1 MNGINVATDICI
13 KYILLGSS
21 SLSHPVNWDW
31 NGNLFVKIVIYNIFS
46 NVSHKLMFLTQ
57 IFGFP
62 LSHIQPFICVLEIS
76 TYHESSHFFFLY
88 SFFCASEQPL
98 MLLAFIYCSF
108 HLFLIDSVTVLLLS
122 I

>member
-1 MNGINVATDICI
+1 MNGINVATDICT

-21 SLSHPVNWDW
+21 SVSHPANWDW

-46 NVSHKLMFLTQ
+46 NVSHKLKKLNLVFLTQ

-76 TYHESSHFFFLY
+76 TYHESSLFFFL
-88 SFFCASEQPL
+88 
-98 MLLAFIYCSF
+98 I
-108 HLFLIDSVTVLLLS
+108 
-122 I
+122 